1 MSSQDS
7 NKSTAPGQRPQWRPS
22 TSRLAVIIASALVGL
37 ALMIGAAPLDGW
49 WQSVLIELG
58 ASVLLLAPLAYIEDF
73 LRRSLGELNAT
84 LRSSVVGLSAVRNLL
99 PSGERRTAIF
109 DELLTAVID
118 RARDGDFPTT
128 QIGALLDGDSDDRT
142 VALAAMTGNPS
153 LVDGAA
159 VLRSIRRPGSANE
172 QYYALCAAS
181 AAWSTQLGT
190 DQQARIIVAID
201 DDDHRRGWIKE
212 DPHRQQIAA
221 RLRATPPSP
230 ASQNP

>member
-7 NKSTAPGQRPQWRPS
+7 IGTTAPDRRSRWRPS
-22 TSRLAVIIASALVGL
+22 RSRLLVIVASVLVGL
-37 ALMIGAAPLDGW
+37 GLMLGAAPLDGW
-49 WQSVLIELG
+49 WQSVLIEIG

-109 DELLTAVID
+109 DELLAAVIE
-118 RARDGDFPTT
+118 RAHDGEFPAT
-128 QIGALLDGDSDDRT
+128 QLGTLLEGDSDDRT
-142 VALAAMTGNPS
+142 VALAAMIGNPS

-172 QYYALCAAS
+172 QYYALRAAS
-181 AAWSTQLGT
+181 AAWPTQLGT
-190 DQQARIIVAID
+190 DQRTRILAAID
-201 DDDHRRGWIKE
+201 DDHKRGWIAG
-212 DPHRQQIAA
+212 DPHRQGIAA
-221 RLRATPPSP
+221 RLRETPPPPGSYR
-230 ASQNP
+230 NP

>member
-7 NKSTAPGQRPQWRPS
+7 SKSTAPGQRPQWRPS

-109 DELLTAVID
+109 DQLLTAVID

-172 QYYALCAAS
+172 QYYALRAAS

-190 DQQARIIVAID
+190 DQQARILVAI

-221 RLRATPPSP
+221 RLRATPPPP
-230 ASQNP
+230 ASRNP